1 MDKRG
6 FENLFETLVN
16 GPNATECVRLI
27 TDGFIG
33 HGTNGT
39 SPKVYD
45 CYVENIY
52 IYDDG
57 IIVENLPRKRDA
69 RINARINAG
78 QINERCATKVFAID
92 VAIPYNKIIAI
103 ETIPPILA
111 EERIYL

>member
-6 FENLFETLVN
+6 FENLFTTLAN

-27 TDGFIG
+27 TDGFVG
-33 HGTNGT
+33 HGINGT

-57 IIVENLPRKRDA
+57 IIVEDLPRKRDT
-69 RINARINAG
+69 RVNAG
-78 QINERCATKVFAID
+78 QLNGRRVTNAFTID

-103 ETIPPILA
+103 ETIPHMLA

>member
-6 FENLFETLVN
+6 FENLFTTLVN

-27 TDGFIG
+27 TDGFIS
-33 HGTNGT
+33 HGINGT

-45 CYVENIY
+45 CRAENVY

-57 IIVENLPRKRDA
+57 IIIEGLPRKRDTK
-69 RINARINAG
+69 INAG
-78 QINERCATKVFAID
+78 QLNERRVTDAFTID
-92 VAIPYNKIIAI
+92 VAIPYSKIIAI
-103 ETIPPILA
+103 ETIPHMLA

>member
-33 HGTNGT
+33 HGINGT

-45 CYVENIY
+45 ARVENIY

-57 IIVENLPRKRDA
+57 IIIEDLPRKRDA
-69 RINARINAG
+69 TVNTG
-78 QINERCATKVFAID
+78 QTYERRVTKVFTID
-92 VAIPYNKIIAI
+92 VAIPYSKIIAI
-103 ETIPPILA
+103 ETIPPMLA
-111 EERIYL
+111 EERQYL